1 MGVPS
6 GKLLIAGLRSKK
18 FAREVPGFK
27 CRPIGSLCSVL
38 PVGFPFDSTK
48 NNLDYQK
55 GPTVV
60 FAARPE
66 WLVTRHGGVVFR
78 IQSACGV
85 AWDTGR
91 RIFKRGN
98 SRRVAFADSRG

>member
-55 GPTVV
+55 GQTRQYFLLVLNGWLRGTVV
-60 FAARPE
+60 SCSGSKARA
-66 WLVTRHGGVVFR
+66 V
-78 IQSACGV
+78 
-85 AWDTGR
+85 
-91 RIFKRGN
+91 
-98 SRRVAFADSRG
+98 